1 MIATPSWVM
10 EMTPS
15 NTKPKTPDHYIY
27 SGILVYTTPKGK
39 ETGNKEEWCRRN
51 SFWGNFHLAMAVA
64 CEFSRHKEEDFSRA
78 GEILCPQEQECKS
91 CGTKTIHPSVLC
103 ADCFKE

>member
-1 MIATPSWVM
+1 MIATPGWVM

-15 NTKPKTPDHYIY
+15 NTKPKTPNHYIY
-27 SGILVYTTPKGK
+27 NGILIYTTPKDREIGDC
-39 ETGNKEEWCRRN
+39 EEWFRRN
-51 SFWGNFHLAMAVA
+51 SFWGNFHLALAV
-64 CEFSRHKEEDFSRA
+64 CCKGHFEDRKNFSRA